1 MALNFVLLIFSLA
14 QEGSGP
20 EVSGPTELTVTD
32 NVANALIGFDVNS
45 LAATVNDGK
54 LLIYS

>member
-20 EVSGPTELTVTD
+20 EVSGLTELTVTD

-54 LLIYS
+54 LLT